1 MKDIADLLRHHPFAE
16 GLDEET
22 LALVAG
28 CAKNVVLQPGDY
40 IFREGA
46 AADFFYLVRHGAV
59 ALETF
64 VPGRGAFTFLTVK
77 SGEILGADWLIP
89 PYRSSFDARATELTR
104 AIAFD
109 GKCLRGKCEA
119 DPRVG
124 YEMMKRFIP
133 PLVKRLQAARMQALG
148 MYDAA
153 NA

>member
-1 MKDIADLLRHHPFAE
+1 MKDIAELLRHHPFAE
-16 GLDEET
+16 GLDEDT
-22 LALVAG
+22 LALIAG

-40 IFREGA
+40 FFREGS
-46 AADFFYLVRHGAV
+46 AADSFFLVRHGAV

-64 VPGRGAFTFLTVK
+64 VPGRGAFAFLTIK

-89 PYRSSFDARATELTR
+89 PYRSSFDARAVELTR

-133 PLVKRLQAARMQALG
+133 PLVKRLQSARMQALG

>member
-28 CAKNVVLQPGDY
+28 CAKNVILQPGDY
-40 IFREGA
+40 LQREGA
-46 AADFFYLVRHGAV
+46 AADSFYLVRHGAV

-64 VPGRGAFTFLTVK
+64 VPGRGPFTFLTVK

-89 PYRSSFDARATELTR
+89 PYRSSFDARAIELTR

-133 PLVKRLQAARMQALG
+133 PLVKRLQSARMQALG

-153 NA
+153 NV

>member
-16 GLDEET
+16 GLDDNM
-22 LALVAG
+22 LALIAG

-40 IFREGA
+40 FFREGA
-46 AADFFYLVRHGAV
+46 SADSFCLVRHGAV

-64 VPGRGAFTFLTVK
+64 VPGRGAITFLTVK
-77 SGEILGADWLIP
+77 SGEMLGADWLIP
-89 PYRSSFDARATELTR
+89 PYRSSFDARAVELTR
-104 AIAFD
+104 VIAFD

-133 PLVKRLQAARMQALG
+133 PLVKRLQSARMQALG

-153 NA
+153 DA

>member
-1 MKDIADLLRHHPFAE
+1 MKEIAELLRHHPFAE
-16 GLDEET
+16 GLDEDM
-22 LALVAG
+22 LALIAG

-40 IFREGA
+40 FLREGA
-46 AADFFYLVRHGAV
+46 SADSFYLVRHGAV

-77 SGEILGADWLIP
+77 SGEIVGADWLIP
-89 PYRSSFDARATELTR
+89 PYRSSFDARAVELTR
-104 AIAFD
+104 AISFD

-133 PLVKRLQAARMQALG
+133 PLVKRLQSARMQALG

>member
-1 MKDIADLLRHHPFAE
+1 MRDIADLLRRHPFAE
-16 GLDEET
+16 GLDEDT
-22 LALVAG
+22 LSLIAG

-40 IFREGA
+40 LFREGA
-46 AADFFYLVRHGAV
+46 AADSFYLVRHGAV

-64 VPGRGAFTFLTVK
+64 VPARGPFTFLTVK
-77 SGEILGADWLIP
+77 TGEIVGADWLIP
-89 PYRSSFDARATELTR
+89 PYRSSFDARAVELTR

-133 PLVKRLQAARMQALG
+133 PLVKRLQSARMQALG